1 MALPTIFYGKKLCP
15 KVRELTELK
24 RGDPLRSEAIHRALD
39 NYNYV
44 ATRSCIYP
52 RPTCQQT

>member
-1 MALPTIFYGKKLCP
+1 MALPTTFYGKKLCP

-39 NYNYV
+39 NCNHA
-44 ATRSCIYP
+44 ATRGCIY
-52 RPTCQQT
+52 RGRSRH